1 MLATLESPVPARFA
15 HMDEQE
21 ELGRALLKSVS
32 AREGATFT
40 VDVPN
45 AAAVT
50 DLITGLR
57 SWLMVVGAGTG
68 VASATV
74 SPTFLGETFPAMLAL
89 VRELERAA
97 GGSGVTWQPSGPRT
111 IQVGKAK
118 HVFVSRDRP
127 VAGKT
132 PNPDGIVEVVDA
144 QHIDRDWFFERVSP
158 RCQALG
164 LTRVFYGV
172 ARCSR
177 IDLRRG
183 PQQECE
189 QRRRGRPA
197 SALRLAG
204 VPGFH
209 RPRGRLIFSQTFIPE
224 SSLRSQQ

>member
-1 MLATLESPVPARFA
+1 MLATLESPGPARFA

-40 VDVPN
+40 VDVQN

-111 IQVGKAK
+111 IQVGRAK

-158 RCQALG
+158 RCQAPG
-164 LTRVFYGV
+164 LTHVFYGMPGV
-172 ARCSR
+172 QGSIYEEIRNKSVSSAGEGGPRR
-177 IDLRRG
+177 HFDLRVS
-183 PQQECE
+183 Q
-189 QRRRGRPA
+189 
-197 SALRLAG
+197 
-204 VPGFH
+204 GFTA
-209 RPRGRLIFSQTFIPE
+209 RAAA
-224 SSLRSQQ
+224 

>member
-1 MLATLESPVPARFA
+1 MLATLESPGPARFA

-144 QHIDRDWFFERVSP
+144 QHIERDWFFERVSP
-158 RCQALG
+158 RCQAPG
-164 LTRVFYGV
+164 LTRVFYGLPGV
-172 ARCSR
+172 QESIYEEICKKSVSSAEEGGPRR
-177 IDLRRG
+177 HFDLRVS
-183 PQQECE
+183 Q
-189 QRRRGRPA
+189 
-197 SALRLAG
+197 
-204 VPGFH
+204 GFTA
-209 RPRGRLIFSQTFIPE
+209 RAAA
-224 SSLRSQQ
+224 

>member
-1 MLATLESPVPARFA
+1 MLATLESPGPARFA

-158 RCQALG
+158 RCQAPG
-164 LTRVFYGV
+164 LTRVFYGLPGV
-172 ARCSR
+172 QGSIYEEVLNKSVSSAEEGGPRR
-177 IDLRRG
+177 HFDLRVS
-183 PQQECE
+183 Q
-189 QRRRGRPA
+189 
-197 SALRLAG
+197 
-204 VPGFH
+204 GFTA
-209 RPRGRLIFSQTFIPE
+209 RAAA
-224 SSLRSQQ
+224 

>member
-1 MLATLESPVPARFA
+1 MLATLESPTPARFA
-15 HMDEQE
+15 QANEQE
-21 ELGRALLKSVS
+21 ELGRALLKSVT

-40 VDVPN
+40 VDVPD

-57 SWLMVVGAGTG
+57 SWLMVVGARTG

-97 GGSGVTWQPSGPRT
+97 GGSGVTWRPSGPRT
-111 IQVGKAK
+111 IQVGGAR

-144 QHIDRDWFFERVSP
+144 QIIDREWFYERVSP
-158 RCQALG
+158 RCKAPG
-164 LTRVFYGV
+164 LTRVFYGGMQPAV
-172 ARCSR
+172 HGSIYEEVRGANLGSAEQGGPRR
-177 IDLRRG
+177 HFDLR
-183 PQQECE
+183 
-189 QRRRGRPA
+189 
-197 SALRLAG
+197 
-204 VPGFH
+204 V
-209 RPRGRLIFSQTFIPE
+209 SQGYTA
-224 SSLRSQQ
+224 RAAA